1 MTCCVA
7 SHSKDIYQSPAVGQ
21 GLLYSGFHS
30 GPAHLAPFHLKC
42 YRTFQP
48 RDPSAGSSPATQAA
62 DLNSYPIG
70 PCANISSFTQPKGSH
85 YTAPNKCP
93 NLCPM
98 LCRAVSLNR
107 LRSIFREPIAHSR
120 TFVLSS
126 EGLRA
131 GAACPRTLGRSYM
144 TVLT

>member
-42 YRTFQP
+42 YRTVQP

-62 DLNSYPIG
+62 DLNSYPVG
-70 PCANISSFTQPKGSH
+70 ISVLPFPHLLSPKAAIILRLINARICVRCFAELSH
-85 YTAPNKCP
+85 
-93 NLCPM
+93 LI
-98 LCRAVSLNR
+98 V
-107 LRSIFREPIAHSR
+107 
-120 TFVLSS
+120 
-126 EGLRA
+126 
-131 GAACPRTLGRSYM
+131 
-144 TVLT
+144 